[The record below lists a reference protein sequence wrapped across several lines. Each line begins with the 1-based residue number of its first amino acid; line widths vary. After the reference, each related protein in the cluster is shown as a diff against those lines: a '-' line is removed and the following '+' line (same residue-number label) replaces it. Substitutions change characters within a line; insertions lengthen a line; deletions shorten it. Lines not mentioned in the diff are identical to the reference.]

1 MTGLPFR
8 ETHHI
13 SGRVVSLAENTGLT
27 MDNLSLD
34 QLRSVDQRFDAD
46 VLDVFNYDRAV
57 EMKDAI
63 GGTSRSSVLQQIEVL
78 RNNLAEKA

>member
-1 MTGLPFR
+1 
-8 ETHHI
+8 
-13 SGRVVSLAENTGLT
+13 
-27 MDNLSLD
+27 MDKLNLE
-34 QLRSVDQRFDAD
+34 QLQSVDQRFDAD

-78 RNNLAEKA
+78 RESMGKKA